1 MKQYIF
7 EIIIDEENDDFW
19 NSITKSKKSGCDEV
33 QELITTG
40 LSSCGFTEGYGTTIK
55 LKEFKDM

>member
-1 MKQYIF
+1 MKQYTF

-19 NSITKSKKSGCDEV
+19 NDIAKSKKSGCDEV

-40 LSSCGFTEGYGTTIK
+40 LSNCGF
-55 LKEFKDM
+55 L